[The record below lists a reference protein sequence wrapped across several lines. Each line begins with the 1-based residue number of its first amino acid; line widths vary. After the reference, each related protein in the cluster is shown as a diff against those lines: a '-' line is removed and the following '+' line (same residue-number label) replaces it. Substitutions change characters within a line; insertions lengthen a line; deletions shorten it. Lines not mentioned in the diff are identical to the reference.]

1 MRWLFL
7 PFHDPDRSPSLWCA
21 GLFPAEVDASQPAG
35 PLQLGMQFSQTAAAS
50 PGAPTHRH
58 RLIFAQA
65 RSTGWSLFAIF
76 TQALAIK
83 KTICFLD
90 YRLPQAQLLS

>member
-1 MRWLFL
+1 MRRLFL

-21 GLFPAEVDASQPAG
+21 EPLPAKVDASQPG
-35 PLQLGMQFSQTAAAS
+35 GSLQLGMQSSQTASAS

-83 KTICFLD
+83 KTIYFLD
-90 YRLPQAQLLS
+90 YRLAQAQLLS